1 MRPLK
6 LLLLILLIFGASPAI
21 ADPLRDALNALNA
34 DPIGD
39 AWAPDRKKAEAR
51 TAYDHAVA
59 YEYFNSSLLVPAPD
73 PLAAA
78 LVFYRKA
85 ADLGHVEAQAKLGAC
100 YEWGCLGLAIDYPT
114 ALGWYRKAAAQGNAQ
129 AIGKV
134 RAVDGSFTYPGLP
147 PNKSSVAPS
156 LSSPDRV
163 MSGNSS
169 PPASATLPPQVTN
182 QSLVPM
188 KRDRGTYVVPVKIND
203 ALTLDF
209 MVDSG
214 ASDVSIP
221 EDVVT
226 TLMRA
231 GTIRDTD
238 FFGER
243 TYVLADGSRVQSKT
257 FRIRSLKVGERVL
270 ENVTGSV
277 ASTKGSLLLGQSF
290 LGRFKSWSIDNSKH
304 VLVLE

>member
-1 MRPLK
+1 MRLLK
-6 LLLLILLIFGASPAI
+6 LLLHSLLVFGMSPAI
-21 ADPLRDALNALNA
+21 ADTLRDAITKVQA

-39 AWAPDRKKAEAR
+39 AWAPDRKKAEAQK
-51 TAYDHAVA
+51 AYDQAVA
-59 YEYFNSSLLVPAPD
+59 YQHFNSSLVVPAPD

-85 ADLGHVEAQAKLGAC
+85 ADLGHVEAQVQLGAC
-100 YEWGCLGLAIDYPT
+100 YEWGCLGVSIDYPT
-114 ALGWYRKAAAQGNAQ
+114 ALSWYRKAAAQGNAH

-147 PNKSSVAPS
+147 SI
-156 LSSPDRV
+156 
-163 MSGNSS
+163 NSS
-169 PPASATLPPQVTN
+169 GASSSATTPPQAAN
-182 QSLVPM
+182 RSLVPM
-188 KRDRGTYVVPVKIND
+188 KKGQGIYVVPVNIND
-203 ALTLDF
+203 TLTLDF

-226 TLMRA
+226 TLIRA

-238 FFGER
+238 FIGER

-257 FRIRSLKVGERVL
+257 FRIRSLKVGDRVL

-277 ASTKGSLLLGQSF
+277 ATTKGSLLLGQSF
-290 LGRFKSWSIDNSKH
+290 LGRFKSWSIDNTKH